1 MTTDRTRDTARQGY
15 ARAGG
20 LIGILAGLG
29 TTLGLLLA
37 GGEGIALGAAFGA
50 AAGVLAAAV
59 VGVSSSR
66 R

>member
-1 MTTDRTRDTARQGY
+1 MTTNRTQRKERQGY
-15 ARAGG
+15 AWAGG

-29 TTLGLLLA
+29 ATVGLLVA
-37 GGEGIALGAAFGA
+37 GGGGIALGAAFGA

-59 VGVSSSR
+59 LGMNGGR